1 MLDELEECIP
11 SGMSVETELEAK
23 ELGAA
28 ISRFLQSLSKEDRF
42 LFVRRYWYADSV
54 TELAALTKGS
64 ANRISV
70 RLFRLREKLR
80 HHLMKEGLLV

>member
-1 MLDELEECIP
+1 MLDEIEECIP

-23 ELGAA
+23 ELGAS
-28 ISRFLQSLSKEDRF
+28 INRFLSRLSKEDRF

-54 TELAALTKGS
+54 RELAAVTHS
-64 ANRISV
+64 SPNRISV

-80 HHLMKEGLLV
+80 NILTKEGLLV